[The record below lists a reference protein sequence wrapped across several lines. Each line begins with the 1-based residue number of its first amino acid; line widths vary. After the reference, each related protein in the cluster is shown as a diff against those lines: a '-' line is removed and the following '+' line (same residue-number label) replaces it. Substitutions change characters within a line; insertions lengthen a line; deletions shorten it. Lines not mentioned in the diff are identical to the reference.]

1 MDINSKNSNKLDLK
15 NSLLVREVLSIPA
28 FESGRVIA
36 GKNGLDNECRNI
48 TIIETPDGIEW
59 LEGDEFLLS
68 AGYAFKDK
76 KDELNNVVYRAYK
89 KGAAALAIKEKRYID
104 VIPEKMINQANQYNI
119 PLIIL
124 PCNFIYT
131 KALSSFYNSLLYKKN
146 KHIYKSKKMHDK
158 LLRLM
163 LEDKNAED
171 TIKALSEL
179 TGLSIIILD
188 SVFNLIYKNIIDIPF
203 TIVNEMI
210 KNKVKEFDV
219 NKMHEHAKIKYYG
232 YDLYIY
238 RLSYDNKFL
247 GYMYVVNKSPQNSI
261 YIDVIENGKRMLEL
275 KLAKEKDKPLN
286 VVNVNMMITNMILNS
301 RNLPYKFYS
310 NIKNDYGWNNDNKF
324 IGICINI
331 NYNLKDDSKSSSH
344 QLNEEICNL
353 IARIF
358 NGRGFF
364 ITEENSRIILFFC
377 LEDVIS
383 LDYVVKKINNYINNY
398 NNSMRVSFSVSRSY
412 DNIVDIP
419 EMYNECY
426 LASLFNTKKNMV
438 LYYDSLDT
446 IKLLYPLKEN
456 MQTSEYC
463 DKTLGEIKEYDNKNK
478 SELLRTLVAFF
489 KYNMKK
495 KLVAD
500 KLHIHPET
508 LRYRLNKI
516 EDLTGYSLH
525 SSEGI
530 FALQIGIK
538 LYQITK
544 NNDF

>member
-1 MDINSKNSNKLDLK
+1 
-15 NSLLVREVLSIPA
+15 
-28 FESGRVIA
+28 
-36 GKNGLDNECRNI
+36 
-48 TIIETPDGIEW
+48 
-59 LEGDEFLLS
+59 
-68 AGYAFKDK
+68 
-76 KDELNNVVYRAYK
+76 
-89 KGAAALAIKEKRYID
+89 
-104 VIPEKMINQANQYNI
+104 
-119 PLIIL
+119 
-124 PCNFIYT
+124 
-131 KALSSFYNSLLYKKN
+131 
-146 KHIYKSKKMHDK
+146 
-158 LLRLM
+158 
-163 LEDKNAED
+163 
-171 TIKALSEL
+171 
-179 TGLSIIILD
+179 
-188 SVFNLIYKNIIDIPF
+188 
-203 TIVNEMI
+203 
-210 KNKVKEFDV
+210 
-219 NKMHEHAKIKYYG
+219 
-232 YDLYIY
+232 
-238 RLSYDNKFL
+238 
-247 GYMYVVNKSPQNSI
+247 
-261 YIDVIENGKRMLEL
+261 
-275 KLAKEKDKPLN
+275 
-286 VVNVNMMITNMILNS
+286 
-301 RNLPYKFYS
+301 
-310 NIKNDYGWNNDNKF
+310 
-324 IGICINI
+324 
-331 NYNLKDDSKSSSH
+331 
-344 QLNEEICNL
+344 
-353 IARIF
+353 
-358 NGRGFF
+358 
-364 ITEENSRIILFFC
+364 
-377 LEDVIS
+377 
-383 LDYVVKKINNYINNY
+383 
-398 NNSMRVSFSVSRSY
+398 MRVSFSVSRSY

>member
-76 KDELNNVVYRAYK
+76 KDELDNAVYRAYK

-104 VIPEKMINQANQYNI
+104 VIPQKMIDQSNEYNI
-119 PLIIL
+119 PLIVL

-146 KHIYKSKKMHDK
+146 KHIYESKKMHDR

-188 SVFNLIYKNIIDIPF
+188 SVFNLVYKNIVEKLFD
-203 TIVNEMI
+203 TVNDMV
-210 KNKVKEFDV
+210 KSKVKEFAA
-219 NKMHEHAKIKYYG
+219 NKMHDHAKIKCYG
-232 YDLYIY
+232 YDVYIY
-238 RLSYDNKFL
+238 RLSYNNKLL
-247 GYMYVVNKSPQNSI
+247 GYMYVINRLSKNSI
-261 YIDVIENGKRMLEL
+261 YMDVIENGKRMLEL
-275 KLAKEKDKPLN
+275 KLAKEKNKPLN
-286 VVNVNMMITNMILNS
+286 IVNVNMMITNMILNS
-301 RNLPYKFYS
+301 RNLPDKFYS
-310 NIKNDYGWNNDNKF
+310 NIKNDYGWNDKSRF
-324 IGICINI
+324 IGICINV
-331 NYNLKDDSKSSSH
+331 NRGLKNDSKILGN

-358 NGRGFF
+358 NGHGFF

-377 LEDVIS
+377 LEDVVS

-398 NNSMRVSFSVSRSY
+398 NNSMRVFFSVSRSY
-412 DNIVDIP
+412 DDIVDIP
-419 EMYNECY
+419 KMYNECY
-426 LASLFNTKKNMV
+426 IASLFNTKKNIV

-456 MQTSEYC
+456 MQTFEYC
-463 DKTLGEIKEYDNKNK
+463 SKTLGGIKEYDSKNK
-478 SELLRTLVAFF
+478 SELLRTLECFF

-495 KLVAD
+495 KLVAN

-538 LYQITK
+538 LYRMIK
-544 NNDF
+544 D